1 MLFMTPTITQ
11 NTHMISI
18 KLPQMLSLCFVS
30 SKVKEVIVLYIKNW
44 KL

>member
-30 SKVKEVIVLYIKNW
+30 KVKEVIVLYIKNW